1 MDEELPTHEKEKKIQ
16 AILIIVLVV
25 ISISAVS
32 LLMLLDEPIQG
43 STELVYTTTFR
54 GIDPYNTS
62 KLIITNEHLVIVDIR
77 SCKCNYEEGHLPN
90 AIWNTNPHSF
100 DNETNDLLIFD
111 TNGSKSIEF
120 CQNLLG
126 QTYGALYYLEGGI
139 NAWRTAGYPI
149 EN

>member
-1 MDEELPTHEKEKKIQ
+1 MDEELSPHEKEKKIQ
-16 AILIIVLVV
+16 AILIIILVA

-32 LLMLLDEPIQG
+32 LLILLYEPIQG

-62 KLIITNEHLVIVDIR
+62 KLINTNEHLVIVDIR
-77 SCKCNYEEGHLPN
+77 SCKCDYNKGHLPN

-111 TNGSKSIEF
+111 RNGSKSIEF
-120 CQNLLG
+120 CEKLVG
-126 QTYGALYYLEGGI
+126 HTYGALYYLEGGML
-139 NAWRTAGYPI
+139 AWRVAKYPI
-149 EN
+149 E